1 MKHRRSLLPYLLI
14 LIGIILP
21 IFLMQHLMQT
31 TAHKGGV
38 AKKDIP
44 SNAVTSTASAQ
55 GMNGPVE
62 VEVIATPEKIYSV
75 KVLRRSLRIRAM
87 RLTQSPAQPSRAM
100 PFTMR

>member
-1 MKHRRSLLPYLLI
+1 MKHRRSFLPYLLI

-75 KVLRRSLRIRAM
+75 KVLSHTETEGIGSVAVAKLPEKI
-87 RLTQSPAQPSRAM
+87 
-100 PFTMR
+100 F

>member
-1 MKHRRSLLPYLLI
+1 MKHRRSFLPYLLI

-55 GMNGPVE
+55 GM
-62 VEVIATPEKIYSV
+62 
-75 KVLRRSLRIRAM
+75 KVLWKSKSSRHRKKS
-87 RLTQSPAQPSRAM
+87 TPSRS
-100 PFTMR
+100 

>member
-1 MKHRRSLLPYLLI
+1 MKHRRSFLPYLLI

-55 GMNGPVE
+55 
-62 VEVIATPEKIYSV
+62 
-75 KVLRRSLRIRAM
+75 SL
-87 RLTQSPAQPSRAM
+87 
-100 PFTMR
+100 